1 MNKYIIKALGWEEIQ
16 ALINDLL
23 EFCLEAN
30 LKEEDVRGLIRLAQ
44 ILNDAEE
51 LEEKSSNEN
60 IGFSNS
66 GKSDKSSNED
76 CFCPFAKEHCTNGHL
91 VNQEGHIIST
101 ECEFWNPQAGDC
113 RVRLVLALLETRLKE
128 AKSP

>member
-1 MNKYIIKALGWEEIQ
+1 MNKYVIKALDWEEIQ

-23 EFCLEAN
+23 EFCLNVN

-44 ILNDAEE
+44 ILNNAEE
-51 LEEKSSNEN
+51 LEQKT
-60 IGFSNS
+60 
-66 GKSDKSSNED
+66 SNED
-76 CFCPFAKEHCTNGHL
+76 CFCPFAKEHCTGGHL
-91 VNQEGHIIST
+91 VDAKGTIIST

-113 RVRLVLALLETRLKE
+113 RIRLVLALLETKLKEE